1 LHLTRCLLVLAINAA
16 TAIVLCTAPAIADS
30 WPQRPVRIVVPV
42 GAGGGPDLTARLF
55 AERLAQRWK
64 QPVVVEN
71 RPGADG
77 LTGVS
82 GFAGMRDDH
91 VLLFFAA
98 APISSFPV
106 IYDKLPYDPRDLVP
120 IASATDTFLTV
131 AASASLEI
139 RSLAELVAF
148 ARARPGSLNYNPVA
162 GALPYVFA
170 GFLKGAGLDMVL
182 VPYREYS
189 LAAHDLAEGHIQVMI
204 STMTLVLPQARA
216 GKVRLL
222 AVTNSKRAPIAPEV
236 PTATEAGYPDLAFEG
251 LLGFFGTRDMPSEL
265 RDRISADIREVASD
279 PAIADRLAAVGQ
291 IARGSTGTEF
301 AAAIEAQRA
310 QIASIVQSIGLKPMQ

>member
-1 LHLTRCLLVLAINAA
+1 MTRCLLVLAINAA
-16 TAIVLCTAPAIADS
+16 TAIALCAAPAIAET
-30 WPQRPVRIVVPV
+30 WPQRAVRIVVPV

-82 GFAGMRDDH
+82 GFAAMRDDH

-106 IYDKLPYDPRDLVP
+106 VYDKLPYDPGRDLVP
-120 IASATDTFLTV
+120 IAAATDTFLTV
-131 AASASLEI
+131 AASASLEV
-139 RSLAELVAF
+139 RSLAELVAL
-148 ARARPGSLNYNPVA
+148 ARARPGGLNYNAVA

-170 GFLKGAGLDMVL
+170 GFLKGAGLDMVP
-182 VPYREYS
+182 VPYREYN

-222 AVTNSKRAPIAPEV
+222 AVTNGKRAPIASEV

-251 LLGFFGTRDMPSEL
+251 LLGFFGPRDMSDAL

-279 PAIADRLAAVGQ
+279 PAIVNRLAAAGQ
-291 IARGSTGTEF
+291 IARGSTGVEF

-310 QIASIVQSIGLKPMQ
+310 QITAIVQSVGLKPMQ

>member
-1 LHLTRCLLVLAINAA
+1 MMRCPRILAINAVI
-16 TAIVLCTAPAIADS
+16 AIGLCAAPVAAET

-55 AERLAQRWK
+55 AERLAQQWK

-82 GFAGMRDDH
+82 AFAGMRDDH

-106 IYDKLPYDPRDLVP
+106 VYGKLSYDPSHDLVP

-131 AASASLEI
+131 AASSSLEV
-139 RSLAELVAF
+139 RSLAELVAL
-148 ARARPGSLNYNPVA
+148 ARARPGSLNYNAVA

-170 GFLKGAGLDMVL
+170 GFLKSTGLDMVP
-182 VPYREYS
+182 VPYREYN

-222 AVTNSKRAPIAPEV
+222 AVTNSRRAPIASEI

-251 LLGFFGTRDMPSEL
+251 LLGFFGTRDMSSAL
-265 RDRISADIREVASD
+265 RDRISADIRQVASD
-279 PAIADRLAAVGQ
+279 LAIADRLAAIGQ
-291 IARGSTGTEF
+291 IARGGTSAEF

-310 QIASIVQSIGLKPMQ
+310 QIASIVQSVGLKPMR